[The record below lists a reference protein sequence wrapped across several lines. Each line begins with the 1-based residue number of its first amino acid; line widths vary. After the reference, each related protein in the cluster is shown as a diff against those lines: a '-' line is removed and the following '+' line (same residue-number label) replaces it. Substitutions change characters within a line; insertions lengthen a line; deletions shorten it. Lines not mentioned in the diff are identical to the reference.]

1 MATVSRFSAVVRL
14 GRLHFEGLI
23 AWTMWL
29 AVHLLS
35 IVGFTSRVTI
45 VLRWLLSLIGRGR
58 AQWVATQQQVYGRL
72 ALEHLG
78 PRFAPSMSGG
88 HTVVTRPRDEGRAGS
103 RAQPAFE
110 RRAPHHVAPQ
120 DARELQEARPMQCS
134 PLREARHMTS
144 QTAGRG
150 G

>member
-45 VLRWLLSLIGRGR
+45 VLRWLLSFIGRGR

-88 HTVVTRPRDEGRAGS
+88 HTVVTRPRDEGQSRFPGSAGL
-103 RAQPAFE
+103 
-110 RRAPHHVAPQ
+110 RAPSAASCRTQ

>member
-1 MATVSRFSAVVRL
+1 
-14 GRLHFEGLI
+14 
-23 AWTMWL
+23 MWL
-29 AVHLLS
+29 VVQLS
-35 IVGFTSRVTI
+35 HIVGFTSRVTI
-45 VLRWLLSLIGRGR
+45 VLSWLLSFIGRGR

-88 HTVVTRPRDEGRAGS
+88 HTVVTRPRDEDRAGS

-120 DARELQEARPMQCS
+120 DALGLQEARPMQCS

-144 QTAGRG
+144 QTADRG
-150 G
+150 E